1 MTARAHAL
9 ADKFKSEPADAKD
22 LQKVNH
28 IVVIYEENHSFDNL
42 YGGWE
47 GVKGLANANAAH
59 TKQINQA
66 GIQFSC
72 LKQNDVNLTSPP
84 LPGTCT
90 DSTTATT
97 FTSNFPNAPFNID
110 TYIAPTDV
118 TCPKPTVFGPANGL
132 PKNDPAALPGGCTRD
147 LVHRYYQEPYQ
158 LNGGNQNRYVTGSD
172 AIGLTM
178 GYYRTKALPIY
189 GYLHSKN
196 HPDYA
201 IADNFFQGSF
211 GGSFLNHQW
220 LVAAASP
227 VWNGIPNDGSA
238 DDLHS
243 VVDVNGMP
251 NNYPLYVSPLGALV
265 KDTQVTQSCNPPAS
279 RPPMQPAFT
288 CGNYA
293 VNTTQPLNQ
302 PFSPGTALTR
312 RLPLQTRVTI
322 GDELTAAGVD
332 WSWYAGGWSNASGD
346 VNGPGWTNGSGPN
359 CSDPNV
365 LPSANT
371 NHTYP
376 FCPDGLFMFHH
387 HPFDYFANYAPGT
400 PGRSHLQDESVFKT
414 LAASSDKRACNL
426 EPVSFVKPIGEEN
439 EHPGYAST
447 HDGNGSQVDLIKMI
461 EGSSCAKD
469 TMVVVTYDEFGGQWD
484 HIPPPGQGNENG
496 PHDIWG
502 PGTRVPALILAPKL
516 KGRFVVDNTE
526 HDTTSILSTIE
537 HRFGLDP
544 LSTRDAAVPDLSSVF
559 TAPKVQ

>member
-1 MTARAHAL
+1 MADMNVKNPLSGKQENLFVAMADPVEQTTLHMATADANRLPTFTPFAQGDYFLNASSTAPCANNDLNACLFLPNTAGSTQTFAWNHGGIQPEINNTWIGWVGPGIKNEGGTDKVWTDHTDVRPTILSLLGLKDDYVSDGRVDTEFIKDDALPVSLRGGRAEELGQAWKEINAPFGPFAADTLTASTGALASHTFDDGTYTKTENAIQDLTSERDALAAKIRLALNDAEFNGVKIDEKDAKNWIGLADSLTARAHAL

-189 GYLHSKN
+189 ALPALEEPSRLRDRGQLL
-196 HPDYA
+196 PGLVRRLVPEPPVA
-201 IADNFFQGSF
+201 G
-211 GGSFLNHQW
+211 GGS
-220 LVAAASP
+220 VAGLERHPERRVSGRPALRRRCQRDAEQLPAVRLAARRTGEGHAGHA
-227 VWNGIPNDGSA
+227 V
-238 DDLHS
+238 L
-243 VVDVNGMP
+243 
-251 NNYPLYVSPLGALV
+251 
-265 KDTQVTQSCNPPAS
+265 
-279 RPPMQPAFT
+279 QPAGVT
-288 CGNYA
+288 ATACSPRSRA
-293 VNTTQPLNQ
+293 ATTP
-302 PFSPGTALTR
+302 STR
-312 RLPLQTRVTI
+312 RSRSTSR
-322 GDELTAAGVD
+322 
-332 WSWYAGGWSNASGD
+332 SRR
-346 VNGPGWTNGSGPN
+346 
-359 CSDPNV
+359 
-365 LPSANT
+365 
-371 NHTYP
+371 
-376 FCPDGLFMFHH
+376 
-387 HPFDYFANYAPGT
+387 
-400 PGRSHLQDESVFKT
+400 GR
-414 LAASSDKRACNL
+414 R
-426 EPVSFVKPIGEEN
+426 
-439 EHPGYAST
+439 
-447 HDGNGSQVDLIKMI
+447 
-461 EGSSCAKD
+461 
-469 TMVVVTYDEFGGQWD
+469 
-484 HIPPPGQGNENG
+484 
-496 PHDIWG
+496 
-502 PGTRVPALILAPKL
+502 
-516 KGRFVVDNTE
+516 
-526 HDTTSILSTIE
+526 
-537 HRFGLDP
+537 
-544 LSTRDAAVPDLSSVF
+544 
-559 TAPKVQ
+559 